1 MNDTDLYR
9 QILGIELPWYVSR
22 VELDLASES
31 VRVYLEYRLMTEWTC
46 PSCGTGASVHDH
58 RDARSW
64 RHLDSCQLKT
74 FLVASLPRV
83 KCPKH
88 GVLTVRVPWTEPESR
103 FTQLFERFAI
113 DVLRATGVQAKAAE
127 LLRLSPGQVH
137 DLMCRAVVRGRQR
150 RDAEESVPHASLDEK
165 SFKSG
170 HQFITVLGDSWGKR
184 VLEVAEGRTLEVAEN
199 LLKQGLSE
207 SQKRGVQ
214 SVSMDMWVAF
224 MNARERVLPEADT
237 VHDRFHVAK
246 YLNDAV
252 DKTRRAENRALR
264 KEDDASLHQTKYL
277 WLKALDNMTE
287 KQRAALEALSG
298 LELETAKVWAFK
310 ESFRSFFECQSETD
324 ARTFFV
330 TWYDAA
336 LALGNAHLTQVARM
350 LMSHINGLLAYIRH
364 RVTNAL
370 AEAIN
375 GHIQRIKANARG
387 FRRFENFRIA
397 ILFFWG
403 TLELCPHKSP

>member
-46 PSCGTGASVHDH
+46 PSCGTGASVHGH

-370 AEAIN
+370 AEALN

-397 ILFFWG
+397 ILFFLG
-403 TLELCPHKSP
+403 KLELYPHKSP

>member
-46 PSCGTGASVHDH
+46 PSCGTGASVHGH

-370 AEAIN
+370 AEALN

-397 ILFFWG
+397 ILFFLG
-403 TLELCPHKSP
+403 KLELCPHKSP

>member
-1 MNDTDLYR
+1 MNDTELYR

-22 VELDLASES
+22 VELDLASEE
-31 VRVYLEYRLMTEWTC
+31 VRVHLEYRLMSEWKC
-46 PSCGTGASVHDH
+46 SSCGAPASVHDH
-58 RDARSW
+58 RDERSW

-103 FTQLFERFAI
+103 FTQMFERFAI
-113 DVLRATGVQAKAAE
+113 DVLRATGVQAKAAQ

-137 DLMCRAVVRGRQR
+137 DLMHRAVVRGRQR
-150 RDAEESVPHASLDEK
+150 RDTQVSVPHVSLDEK

-170 HQFITVLGDSWGKR
+170 HQFVTVLGDSRGKR
-184 VLEVAEGRTLEVAEN
+184 VLEVAEGRTQEIAEN
-199 LLKQGLSE
+199 LLKEGLSE

-224 MNARERVLPEADT
+224 MNARESVLPESDT

-252 DKTRRAENRALR
+252 DKTRRAENRTLQR
-264 KEDDASLHQTKYL
+264 EDDTSLHKSKYL
-277 WLKALDNMTE
+277 WLKGPDNMTE
-287 KQRAALEALSG
+287 KQRTALEALNS

-310 ESFRSFFECQSETD
+310 ESFRSFFEYQSETD
-324 ARTFFV
+324 AKAFFL
-330 TWYDAA
+330 TWYEAA
-336 LALGNAHLTQVARM
+336 VALSNTHLTKVARM
-350 LMSHINGLLAYIRH
+350 LKSHLKGLLAYIRH
-364 RVTNAL
+364 KVTNAL
-370 AEAIN
+370 AEALN
-375 GHIQRIKANARG
+375 GQIQRIKANARG

-397 ILFFWG
+397 ILFFLG
-403 TLELCPHKSP
+403 KLNLYPQRNP

>member
-9 QILGIELPWYVSR
+9 QILGIELPWYVCK

-31 VRVYLEYRLMTEWTC
+31 VRVFLEYRIMTEWSC
-46 PSCGTGASVHDH
+46 PSCGAAASVHDH
-58 RDARSW
+58 REERSW

-74 FLVASLPRV
+74 FLVATLPRV

-113 DVLRATGVQAKAAE
+113 DVLRATQVQAKAAQ

-137 DLMCRAVVRGRQR
+137 DLMRRAVVRGRQR
-150 RDAEESVPHASLDEK
+150 RDTEESVPHASLDEK

-184 VLEVAEGRTLEVAEN
+184 VLEVAEGRTQQVAEN

-237 VHDRFHVAK
+237 VHDRFHIAK

-264 KEDDASLHQTKYL
+264 KEDDASLHRTKYL
-277 WLKALDNMTE
+277 WLKAPDNMTE
-287 KQRAALEALSG
+287 KQRAALEALNG

-310 ESFRSFFECQSETD
+310 ENFRSFFDCQSETD
-324 ARTFFV
+324 ARAYFV
-330 TWYDAA
+330 TWYEAA
-336 LALGNAHLTQVARM
+336 LALRNAHLTQVARM
-350 LMSHINGLLAYIRH
+350 LMTHLNGLLAYIRH
-364 RVTNAL
+364 KVTNAL
-370 AEAIN
+370 AEALN
-375 GHIQRIKANARG
+375 GQIQRIKANARG

-397 ILFFWG
+397 ILFFLG
-403 TLELCPHKSP
+403 RLDLYPHKSP